1 MFLIIEFNVIKF
13 YIKFI
18 YFQNVMKIIKILQ
31 ENCLSKWK
39 ILLEW
44 STISRSVIEFR

>member
-31 ENCLSKWK
+31 ENCWNDPRFP
-39 ILLEW
+39 EVW
-44 STISRSVIEFR
+44 SSSGK